1 MNIDTSHSEVGFK
14 VKHLMISAVKGSFT
28 TVMGTAEGELDNLN
42 ISVTIDPTSINTNDE
57 GRDEHLK
64 SSDFFQV
71 KNFPSIDFVAS
82 GVNINDPA
90 IEGELTIKGITKPVV
105 FTMNYNGKGVDPWGN
120 VKHGFEII
128 GLINRNDFG
137 LTWNAALEAGG
148 VLVSEQVS
156 LNIDIQALE
165 VELMTSTDAAQ

>member
-1 MNIDTSHSEVGFK
+1 MKMNIDASHSEVGFK
-14 VKHLMISAVKGSFT
+14 VKHLMISTVKGSFT

-71 KNFPSIDFVAS
+71 KNFPSIDFVANN
-82 GVNINDPA
+82 VNVNNGA
-90 IEGELTIKGITKPVV
+90 ITGELTIKGVTKEV
-105 FTMNYNGKGVDPWGN
+105 TLALDYNGKGVDPWGN
-120 VKHGFEII
+120 VKHGFEIS
-128 GLINRNDFG
+128 GKINRNDFG

-148 VLVSEQVS
+148 VLVSEEVA
-156 LNIDIQALE
+156 LTIDIQAVE
-165 VELMTSTDAAQ
+165 VAE

>member
-1 MNIDTSHSEVGFK
+1 MKMNIDASHSEVGFK
-14 VKHLMISAVKGSFT
+14 VKHLMISTVKGSFT

-82 GVNINDPA
+82 NVNVNNRA
-90 IEGELTIKGITKPVV
+90 ITGELTIKGVTKEV
-105 FTMNYNGKGVDPWGN
+105 TLALDYNGKGVDPWGN
-120 VKHGFEII
+120 VKHGFEIS
-128 GLINRNDFG
+128 GKINRNDFG

-148 VLVSEQVS
+148 VLVSEEVA
-156 LNIDIQALE
+156 LTIDIQAVE
-165 VELMTSTDAAQ
+165 VAE

>member
-1 MNIDTSHSEVGFK
+1 MKMNIDASHSEVGFK

-71 KNFPSIDFVAS
+71 KNFPSIDFVANN
-82 GVNINDPA
+82 VNVHNGA
-90 IEGELTIKGITKPVV
+90 ITGEMTIKGVTKEV
-105 FTMNYNGKGVDPWGN
+105 TLALDYNGKGVDPWGN
-120 VKHGFEII
+120 VKHGFEIS
-128 GLINRNDFG
+128 GKINRTDFG

-148 VLVSEQVS
+148 VLVSEEVA
-156 LNIDIQALE
+156 LTIDIQAVE
-165 VELMTSTDAAQ
+165 VAE

>member
-1 MNIDTSHSEVGFK
+1 MKMNIDASHSEVGFK

-71 KNFPSIDFVAS
+71 KNFPSIDFVANN
-82 GVNINDPA
+82 VNVNNRA
-90 IEGELTIKGITKPVV
+90 ITGELTIKGVTKEV
-105 FTMNYNGKGVDPWGN
+105 TLALDYNGKGVDPWGN
-120 VKHGFEII
+120 VKHGFEIS
-128 GLINRNDFG
+128 GKINRNDFG

-148 VLVSEQVS
+148 VLVSEEVA
-156 LNIDIQALE
+156 LTIDIQAVE
-165 VELMTSTDAAQ
+165 VAE

>member
-1 MNIDTSHSEVGFK
+1 MKMNIDTSHSEVGFK
-14 VKHLMISAVKGSFT
+14 VKHLMISTVKGSFT

-71 KNFPSIDFVAS
+71 KNFPSIDFVANN
-82 GVNINDPA
+82 VNVNNGA
-90 IEGELTIKGITKPVV
+90 ITGEMTIKGVTKEV
-105 FTMNYNGKGVDPWGN
+105 TLALDYNGKGVDPWGN
-120 VKHGFEII
+120 VKHGFEIS
-128 GLINRNDFG
+128 GKINRNDFG

-148 VLVSEQVS
+148 VLVSEEVT
-156 LNIDIQALE
+156 LTIDVQAVE
-165 VELMTSTDAAQ
+165 VAE

>member
-1 MNIDTSHSEVGFK
+1 MKMNIDTSHSEVGFK
-14 VKHLMISAVKGSFT
+14 VKHLMISTVKGSFT

-71 KNFPSIDFVAS
+71 KNFPSIDFVANN
-82 GVNINDPA
+82 VNVNNGA
-90 IEGELTIKGITKPVV
+90 ITGEMTIKGVTKEV
-105 FTMNYNGKGVDPWGN
+105 TLALDYNGKGVDPWGN
-120 VKHGFEII
+120 VKHGFEIS
-128 GLINRNDFG
+128 GKINRTDFG

-148 VLVSEQVS
+148 VLVSEEVALS
-156 LNIDIQALE
+156 IDIQAVE
-165 VELMTSTDAAQ
+165 VAE

>member
-1 MNIDTSHSEVGFK
+1 MKMNIDASHSEVGFK
-14 VKHLMISAVKGSFT
+14 VKHLMISTVKGSFT

-71 KNFPSIDFVAS
+71 KNFPSIDFVAT
-82 GVNINDPA
+82 GQNVHNRTIT
-90 IEGELTIKGITKPVV
+90 GELTIKGITKEV
-105 FTMNYNGKGVDPWGN
+105 TLGLDYNGKGVDPWGN
-120 VKHGFEII
+120 VKHGFEIS
-128 GLINRNDFG
+128 GKINRNDFG

-148 VLVSEQVS
+148 VLVSEEVA
-156 LNIDIQALE
+156 LTIDIQAVE
-165 VELMTSTDAAQ
+165 VAE

>member
-1 MNIDTSHSEVGFK
+1 MKMNIDASHSEVGFK

-82 GVNINDPA
+82 NVNVNNRA
-90 IEGELTIKGITKPVV
+90 ITGELTIKGVTKEV
-105 FTMNYNGKGVDPWGN
+105 TLALDYNGKGVDPWGN
-120 VKHGFEII
+120 VKHGFEIS
-128 GLINRNDFG
+128 GKINRNDFG

-148 VLVSEQVS
+148 VLVSEEVA
-156 LNIDIQALE
+156 LTIDIQAVE
-165 VELMTSTDAAQ
+165 VAE